1 MSYSKN
7 KLRRLRYSLKSNC
20 NRLAKKLYN
29 IDEAVLSD
37 WIKRDAS
44 YIPSEV
50 ELPQVPN
57 KRPLRDARARFNDY
71 GIIKFARVINSTYD
85 DIKLAIKPIRYT
97 THQVELKPK
106 QLSES
111 KTHLINQKL
120 ESARFRSTAEYVRLL
135 NQLEAV

>member
-20 NRLAKKLYN
+20 NRLQKKLFA

-37 WIKRDAS
+37 YLEREKS
-44 YIPSEV
+44 YVHSEY
-50 ELPQVPN
+50 EYAKAPN
-57 KRPLRDARARFNDY
+57 KRPLRDARVKFNDY
-71 GIIKFARVINSTYD
+71 GVIKFARVINSTYD
-85 DIKLAIKPIRYT
+85 DIKLAIKPIRYI

-106 QLSES
+106 QPIEI
-111 KTHLINQKL
+111 KKHLINQKL
-120 ESARFRSTAEYVRLL
+120 ESARFRSMSEYVKLL